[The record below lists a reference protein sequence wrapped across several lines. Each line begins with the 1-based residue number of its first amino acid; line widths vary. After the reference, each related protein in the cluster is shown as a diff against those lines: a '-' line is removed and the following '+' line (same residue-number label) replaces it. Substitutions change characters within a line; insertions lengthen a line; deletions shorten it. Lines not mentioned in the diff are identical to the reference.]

1 MVMAVIKKNTRVR
14 LRFFIMVGYLV
25 MSTLFSF
32 RLTIIDSRKFSFIIN
47 HVNKNSISKY
57 LIDKKYLLI

>member
-14 LRFFIMVGYLV
+14 LSFFIMVGYLV

-47 HVNKNSISKY
+47 HVNKNSISKK
-57 LIDKKYLLI
+57 LN

>member
-14 LRFFIMVGYLV
+14 LRFFIMEGYLV

-47 HVNKNSISKY
+47 HVNKNSISKK
-57 LIDKKYLLI
+57 LN